1 MQVLILSN
9 AMNAID
15 NEIFESARLDGAND
29 RQEFFY
35 IVFPMIWP
43 TFSTFLVTGVA
54 SMFTV
59 SGPWL
64 MFFEWGAPPEVWGFS
79 YWMSRTIKYEMNGT
93 TDGAMG
99 YPLVAA
105 SGQLVSIASLPLV
118 FFTRW
123 FTNKVDKTE

>member
-1 MQVLILSN
+1 
-9 AMNAID
+9 MNAID
-15 NEIFESARLDGAND
+15 NEVFESARLDGATD
-29 RQEFFY
+29 RQEFFH

-43 TFSTFLVTGVA
+43 TVSTFLVTGVA

-59 SGPWL
+59 SGPWV
-64 MFFEWGAPPEVWGFS
+64 MFFEWGAPEEVWGFS
-79 YWMSRTIKYEMNGT
+79 YWMSRTIKYEMNGDT
-93 TDGAMG
+93 NGSMN

-123 FTNKVDKTE
+123 VTNKVDKND